1 MSIHLSRDLESL
13 QTKLSAMC
21 EMVADAVHRGVECIE
36 NPDPELIQF
45 LIQHDDEIDEFD
57 VSIEDACLKILALHQ
72 PVATDLRR
80 ITAVLKITS
89 ELERI
94 ADLGVNIAER
104 ALALRSLPKVSTS
117 PKLETMSRLAV
128 DMLDRSITA
137 YLKLDNQSARVIC
150 GEDDTVDA
158 LNREII
164 GELMDLMKTEP
175 SLIESAM
182 QLFSIS
188 RSIERVADHATNIAE
203 DIIYLVEGDI
213 VRHQS
218 ELFTPQRESA

>member
-1 MSIHLSRDLESL
+1 MSIHLSRDMESL
-13 QTKLSAMC
+13 QSKLSTMC
-21 EMVADAVHRGVECIE
+21 EMVADAIHRGVESIS

-57 VSIEDACLKILALHQ
+57 VAIEDSCLKILALHQ

-80 ITAVLKITS
+80 ITAVLKITA

-104 ALALRSLPKVSTS
+104 ALAMRELPKIPIS
-117 PKLETMSRLAV
+117 PKLEAMSKQAV
-128 DMLDRSITA
+128 EMLDGSITA
-137 YLKLDNQSARVIC
+137 YLKQDTASARRIR
-150 GEDDTVDA
+150 GEDDVVDA

-164 GELMDLMKTEP
+164 GELMTLMKSEP
-175 SLIESAM
+175 AMIEAAM
-182 QLFSIS
+182 QLFSVS

-203 DIIYLVEGDI
+203 DVIYLVEGDI

-218 ELFTPQRESA
+218 ELCGLQRESA

>member
-13 QTKLSAMC
+13 QSKLSTMC
-21 EMVADAVHRGVECIE
+21 EMVADAIHRGVESVSD
-36 NPDPELIQF
+36 PDPELIEF

-57 VSIEDACLKILALHQ
+57 VAIEDSCLKILALHQ

-94 ADLGVNIAER
+94 ADLSVNIAER
-104 ALALRSLPKVSTS
+104 ALAMRSLPKAPIS
-117 PKLETMSRLAV
+117 PKLEVMSQRAV

-137 YLKLDNQSARVIC
+137 YLKLDTVSARKIC
-150 GEDDTVDA
+150 GEDDAVDA

-164 GELMDLMKTEP
+164 NELMDLMKAQPE
-175 SLIESAM
+175 LIEPAM
-182 QLFSIS
+182 QLFSVS

-203 DIIYLVEGDI
+203 DVIYLVEGDI

-218 ELFTPQRESA
+218 ELFGTQRESA

>member
-13 QTKLSAMC
+13 QSQLSIMC
-21 EMVADAVHRGVECIE
+21 EMVADAVHRGVESID

-45 LIQHDDEIDEFD
+45 LIQHDDEIDQFD

-94 ADLGVNIAER
+94 ADLGVNVAER
-104 ALALRSLPKVSTS
+104 ALALRSLPKVPAC
-117 PKLETMSRLAV
+117 PKLESMSRQAV
-128 DMLDRSITA
+128 DMIDRSITA
-137 YLKLDNQSARVIC
+137 YLKLDTQAARKIC

-164 GELMDLMKTEP
+164 GELMDLMKSQPE
-175 SLIESAM
+175 LIESAM

-203 DIIYLVEGDI
+203 DVIYLVEGDI
-213 VRHQS
+213 VRHQT
-218 ELFTPQRESA
+218 ELLSPKRESA

>member
-1 MSIHLSRDLESL
+1 
-13 QTKLSAMC
+13 MC
-21 EMVADAVHRGVECIE
+21 EMVADAVHRGVESIE

-57 VSIEDACLKILALHQ
+57 VAIEDSCLKILALHQ

-104 ALALRSLPKVSTS
+104 ALALRSLPKVATS
-117 PKLETMSRLAV
+117 PKLETMSRQAV
-128 DMLDRSITA
+128 AMLDRGITA
-137 YLKLDNQSARVIC
+137 YLKLDTQSARKIC
-150 GEDDTVDA
+150 TEDDAVDA

-164 GELMDLMKTEP
+164 GELMGLMKSQPE
-175 SLIESAM
+175 LIESCM

-203 DIIYLVEGDI
+203 DVIYLVEGDI

-218 ELFTPQRESA
+218 ELFTTQRESA

>member
-13 QTKLSAMC
+13 QTRLSTMC
-21 EMVADAVHRGVECIE
+21 EMVADAVHRGVESLD

-45 LIQHDDEIDEFD
+45 LIQHDDEIDQLD
-57 VSIEDACLKILALHQ
+57 VEIEDSCLKILALHQ

-80 ITAVLKITS
+80 IAAVLKITS

-104 ALALRSLPKVSTS
+104 SLALRILPKTPTP
-117 PKLETMSRLAV
+117 PKLENMARQAV
-128 DMLDRSITA
+128 EMLDRSITC
-137 YLKLDNQSARVIC
+137 YLKLDTVSARKIC
-150 GEDDTVDA
+150 GEDDAIDA

-164 GELMDLMKTEP
+164 SELMDLMKVRPE
-175 SLIESAM
+175 LIETSM
-182 QLFSIS
+182 QLFSVS

-203 DIIYLVEGDI
+203 DVIYLVEGDI

-218 ELFTPQRESA
+218 ELLLQKRESA